1 MGLDI
6 GFNLYKK
13 KPFDEERKLVEADL
27 DIYTNV
33 CGRTDTTY
41 SWGEHFKFNKES
53 TETPVF
59 QKELDGKE
67 EKLAEFSVKYKFLP
81 LETFKETV
89 MYAVNETFEICQGE
103 KLDLLKRINSY
114 KEEIKELRDL
124 QKDCTED
131 QNYAFG
137 RWEKMIQA
145 NKQMIEELQ
154 EYYDSYNDEDYQY
167 THAIAVKD
175 LLEDMEK
182 YLKEDKYYVIPYYS
196 Y

>member
-6 GFNLYKK
+6 GFSLYKK
-13 KPFDEERKLVEADL
+13 KPFDGEGKLVEADL

-33 CGRTDTTY
+33 CGRTDTTC
-41 SWGEHFKFNKES
+41 SWGEYFKFNNES

-59 QKELDGKE
+59 QKGLDGKE
-67 EKLAEFSVKYKFLP
+67 EKLEEFSVKYKYLP

-89 MYAVNETFEICQGE
+89 MHTVNETFETCQNE
-103 KLDLLKRINSY
+103 KLELLKRIDSY
-114 KEEIKELRDL
+114 KQEIKELRDL
-124 QKDCTED
+124 QKECTED
-131 QNYAFG
+131 QEYAFD
-137 RWEKMIQA
+137 RWEQQITA

-154 EYYDSYNDEDYQY
+154 EHYDSYNDEDYQY
-167 THAIAVKD
+167 THAVAVKE

-182 YLKEDKYYVIPYYS
+182 YLKEDEYYVIPYYS